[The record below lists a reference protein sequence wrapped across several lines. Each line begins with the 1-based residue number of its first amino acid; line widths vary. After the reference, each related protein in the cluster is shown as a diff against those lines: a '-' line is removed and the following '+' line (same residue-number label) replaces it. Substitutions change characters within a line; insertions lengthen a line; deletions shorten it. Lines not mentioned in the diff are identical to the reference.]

1 MPFYDVALVGGGGFV
16 AGHLLESFKLNGQRC
31 LVLSRIRPSSVLPEN
46 FIQLDLAQQTLAEAL
61 TQHPDVR
68 FKTLIFNSAIKARY
82 EKSTPEW
89 HQQGLITAPEFMG
102 LPSFERLITIGSS
115 EEYGPYA
122 DASEITEDA
131 PAKTASSYGYWK
143 LKLLENGRRWANNTG
158 GQHIHLRPFNIIGP
172 GADPKML
179 AGAVIRALLEN
190 KEFKMTAG
198 DQYRSFTSVSTLVNT
213 VQALLTAASWDK
225 YGPILNVSEP
235 YYFKIKD
242 LVVLLQKKINSGQV
256 VFGAVPYRDDEV
268 WHQNPSLNKLKQLLG
283 DNYYAPIEKTLDEM
297 IASIRSG
304 AQPS

>member
-213 VQALLTAASWDK
+213 VQALLTAA
-225 YGPILNVSEP
+225 
-235 YYFKIKD
+235 F
-242 LVVLLQKKINSGQV
+242 LLQKKINSGQV